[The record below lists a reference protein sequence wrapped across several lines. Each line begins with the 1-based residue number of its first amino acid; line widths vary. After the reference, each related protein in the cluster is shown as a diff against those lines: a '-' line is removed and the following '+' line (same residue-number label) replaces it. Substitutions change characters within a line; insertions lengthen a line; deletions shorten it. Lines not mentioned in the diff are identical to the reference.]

1 MRIRQECLRIVM
13 NLEPYTQTTIAPSR
27 SRFQLRHFV
36 VGQHDTPQMQ
46 WRQIIIEAQNLAFNI
61 RMAELSIEKSR
72 IEAHKLV
79 STGDPLDAIEAEEKQ
94 LGIVLTE
101 RTLAGA
107 RLEMSWLEELA
118 EEIGSYT
125 LEEIEDDQPNY
136 WAKRLQRQAE
146 IDQFS
151 AHNGIGAGNVQSML
165 NAGLL
170 ENKEGPCAI
179 SPGN

>member
-1 MRIRQECLRIVM
+1 M
-13 NLEPYTQTTIAPSR
+13 NLQPYVQSSVIASR
-27 SRFQLRHFV
+27 TEFQVRHFV
-36 VGQHDTPQMQ
+36 IGQHDTPQMQ
-46 WRQIIIEAQNLAFNI
+46 WRQILIEAQQLAYNI
-61 RMAELSIEKSR
+61 RMAELDIERKR
-72 IEAHKLV
+72 IEIHKLL
-79 STGDPLDAIEAEEKQ
+79 STGDPLDAIQAEEKQ

-118 EEIGSYT
+118 KEVGSYT
-125 LEEIEDDQPNY
+125 FEEIEADQPNY
-136 WAKRLQRQAE
+136 WEKRLQRQAD

-151 AHNGIGAGNVQSML
+151 TRNGIGAGNVQSML

-170 ENKEGPCAI
+170 RNKEDEPCAI

>member
-1 MRIRQECLRIVM
+1 MAEIL
-13 NLEPYTQTTIAPSR
+13 LSQTANFITTGR
-27 SRFQLRHFV
+27 TKFQLCHFV
-36 VGQHDTPQMQ
+36 IGQHDTPQMK
-46 WRQIIIEAQNLAFNI
+46 WRQIVIEAQQLAYNI
-61 RMAELSIEKSR
+61 RMAELDIERKR
-72 IEAHKLV
+72 IEIHKLL

-118 EEIGSYT
+118 KEVGFYT
-125 LEEIEDDQPNY
+125 FDEIEADQSSY

-146 IDQFS
+146 IDRFS
-151 AHNGIGAGNVQSML
+151 AQNGINAGNVQSML

-170 ENKEGPCAI
+170 ENKEEPCAI

>member
-1 MRIRQECLRIVM
+1 M
-13 NLEPYTQTTIAPSR
+13 NLQLHTQTTVIVGR
-27 SRFQLRHFV
+27 SRFQLQNFV
-36 VGQHDTPQMQ
+36 IGQHDTPQMK
-46 WRQIIIEAQNLAFNI
+46 WRQILIEAQQLAYNI
-61 RMAELSIEKSR
+61 RMAELDIERKR
-72 IEAHKLV
+72 IEIHKLL

-101 RTLAGA
+101 RTLVGA

-118 EEIGSYT
+118 EEVGSYT
-125 LEEIEDDQPNY
+125 FDEIEADQPNY
-136 WAKRLQRQAE
+136 WEKRLQRQAD

-151 AHNGIGAGNVQSML
+151 TRNGIGAGNVQSML

-170 ENKEGPCAI
+170 RNKEDEPCAI

>member
-1 MRIRQECLRIVM
+1 M
-13 NLEPYTQTTIAPSR
+13 NLQLHTQTTVIVGR
-27 SRFQLRHFV
+27 SRFQLHNFV
-36 VGQHDTPQMQ
+36 IGQHDTPQMK
-46 WRQIIIEAQNLAFNI
+46 WRQILIEAQQLAYNI
-61 RMAELSIEKSR
+61 RMAELDIERKR
-72 IEAHKLV
+72 IEIHKLL

-101 RTLAGA
+101 RTLVGA

-118 EEIGSYT
+118 EEVGSYT
-125 LEEIEDDQPNY
+125 FDEIEADQPNY
-136 WAKRLQRQAE
+136 WEKRLQRQAD

-151 AHNGIGAGNVQSML
+151 TRNGIGAGNVQSML

-170 ENKEGPCAI
+170 RNKEDEPCAI